1 MPLLRCLCLLLCF
14 HVLHAVAQTPPP
26 ELERIEKTL
35 QTLTELKARVNAIE
49 VEIDQLIAELSV
61 EKGAAANAKPAP
73 FGGVSELSTNRAD
86 PAKPKPVRC
95 AAMTAKGERCSR
107 AALPGSRYCKQ
118 HQTAH
123 Q

>member
-1 MPLLRCLCLLLCF
+1 MPYLRCLCLFLCF
-14 HVLHAVAQTPPP
+14 HVLHAVAQTSPPQ
-26 ELERIEKTL
+26 LERIEKTL
-35 QTLTELKARVNAIE
+35 QTLTELKAQVSAIQAA
-49 VEIDQLIAELSV
+49 IDQLIAELSV
-61 EKGAAANAKPAP
+61 EKGAVANAKPAA
-73 FGGVSELSTNRAD
+73 FGGVSEFSTNPAD
-86 PAKPKPVRC
+86 PARPKPVRC